1 MFLFC
6 SSSFPTVLQLKF
18 YEEYNI
24 EEINLTVF
32 NQTRFTEINHTGN
45 GETSSNECIKEMV
58 TIQMNG

>member
-18 YEEYNI
+18 YLEYNI

-32 NQTRFTEINHTGN
+32 NQRGFREINH
-45 GETSSNECIKEMV
+45 
-58 TIQMNG
+58 